1 MLYEEY
7 YTHVKYEK
15 NILNENEVISTA
27 KNCLIN
33 ELGVN
38 EKMLLVKIENS
49 INRGEI
55 IGLDIKSILGEIVL
69 ENKFA
74 LSKYKKDPTRQNIS
88 ELCQIN
94 YIQKYKNFD
103 FNKHSENL
111 RFTKDGTKLV
121 NKKTSGAVSKS
132 FDFTFKLK
140 NDEIALGMGKTTFS
154 VGGHQD
160 NVEEETISFLERM
173 NSYNRFNNNPKKFF
187 ILVDGDFWNDTIMK
201 KLKRFETNN
210 VKIFTSND
218 ITNDW

>member
-7 YTHVKYEK
+7 YTHIKYEK
-15 NILNENEVISTA
+15 NILNENEVINTA
-27 KNCLIN
+27 KNCLVN
-33 ELGVN
+33 QLSVN
-38 EKMLLVKIENS
+38 EKLLLIKIENS

-55 IGLDIKSILGEIVL
+55 IGLDVKSILTEIVTQ
-69 ENKFA
+69 NKFA
-74 LSKYKKDPTRQNIS
+74 ISKYKKDPTRQNIS

-94 YIQKYKNFD
+94 YIQKYKKFE
-103 FNKHSENL
+103 FNKHGENL

-121 NKKTSGAVSKS
+121 NKKIPGAVSKS

-140 NDEIALGMGKTTFS
+140 NDEIAFGMGKTTFS

-173 NSYNRFNNNPKKFF
+173 NSYNRFNDKPKKFF
-187 ILVDGDFWNDTIMK
+187 ILVDGDFWNDNIMS

-210 VKIFTSND
+210 VKIFTSNN
-218 ITNDW
+218 ITNEW